1 MDKGHAKCV
10 QVLLDSGAGVDTVD
24 ESGITPLIS
33 ATSAGHSTIL
43 KLLLRVS
50 HRQVFKYVVN

>member
-33 ATSAGHSTIL
+33 AASVGHSTIL

-50 HRQVFKYVVN
+50 HRQAFKYVVN